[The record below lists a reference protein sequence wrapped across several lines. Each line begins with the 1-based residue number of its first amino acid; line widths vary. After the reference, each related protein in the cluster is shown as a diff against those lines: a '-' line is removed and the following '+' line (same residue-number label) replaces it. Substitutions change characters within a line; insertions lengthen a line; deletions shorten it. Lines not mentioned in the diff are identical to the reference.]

1 MRAPSSELPIVF
13 DGVTVTAGAVT
24 ILDRIALTL
33 APGAPTVLIG
43 PNGSGKSTLLRVA
56 MGLLAP
62 SRGRITWGGLE
73 NVPPLKRA
81 IVFQR
86 PAMLRRSAA
95 ANIRF
100 ALRAAGIPRAEH
112 ARRIGELLE
121 LVGLGPLADR
131 AARRLSG
138 GEQQRLA
145 LARALA
151 RDPAVL
157 FLDEPTASLDPTAT
171 KAVEDIIRA
180 VSERN
185 IKVVMATHD
194 LGEARRLAGDV
205 VMLHRGRIVETAAA
219 ASFFDS
225 RKPARPRHSSRAN
238 CSSDGRKIQMKML
251 TRRLLIAVA
260 ASFVFAGH
268 AFAQDK
274 SIVVASTTSTQ
285 DSGLF
290 GHILPMFKAKT
301 GIDVKV
307 VAQGTGQA
315 LDTARRGDA
324 DVVFVH
330 AKPAEEKFL
339 SEGFGVKRYP
349 VMYNDFVLIGPKSDP
364 AGIKGS
370 KDIVAAL
377 RAIKAKGADFISRG
391 DKSGTHQA
399 ELNLWKV
406 AGIDIAKD
414 KGPWYKEIGQGMGA
428 ALNTASAS
436 NAYVLADRGT
446 WLSFKNRGELVIA
459 VEGDKRLF
467 NQYGVMLV
475 NPEKHPSV
483 KKDLGQ
489 QFIDW
494 LVSPEGQKA
503 IADYKING
511 EQLFYP
517 NASDSGA

>member
-1 MRAPSSELPIVF
+1 
-13 DGVTVTAGAVT
+13 
-24 ILDRIALTL
+24 
-33 APGAPTVLIG
+33 
-43 PNGSGKSTLLRVA
+43 
-56 MGLLAP
+56 
-62 SRGRITWGGLE
+62 
-73 NVPPLKRA
+73 
-81 IVFQR
+81 
-86 PAMLRRSAA
+86 
-95 ANIRF
+95 
-100 ALRAAGIPRAEH
+100 
-112 ARRIGELLE
+112 
-121 LVGLGPLADR
+121 
-131 AARRLSG
+131 
-138 GEQQRLA
+138 
-145 LARALA
+145 
-151 RDPAVL
+151 
-157 FLDEPTASLDPTAT
+157 
-171 KAVEDIIRA
+171 
-180 VSERN
+180 
-185 IKVVMATHD
+185 
-194 LGEARRLAGDV
+194 
-205 VMLHRGRIVETAAA
+205 
-219 ASFFDS
+219 
-225 RKPARPRHSSRAN
+225 
-238 CSSDGRKIQMKML
+238 MKML
-251 TRRLLIAVA
+251 TRRLLIAA
-260 ASFVFAGH
+260 AALVFATA

-290 GHILPMFKAKT
+290 GHILPMFKART

-330 AKPAEEKFL
+330 AKSAEEKFL
-339 SEGFGVKRYP
+339 AEGFGVKRYP
-349 VMYNDFVLIGPKSDP
+349 VMYNDFVLIGPKGDP

-377 RAIKAKGADFISRG
+377 GAIRAKGADFISRG
-391 DKSGTHQA
+391 DKSGTHLA

-446 WLSFKNRGELVIA
+446 WLSFKNRGDLVIA

-489 QFIDW
+489 QLIDW
-494 LVSPEGQKA
+494 LVSAEGQKA

>member
-1 MRAPSSELPIVF
+1 M
-13 DGVTVTAGAVT
+13 
-24 ILDRIALTL
+24 
-33 APGAPTVLIG
+33 
-43 PNGSGKSTLLRVA
+43 N
-56 MGLLAP
+56 
-62 SRGRITWGGLE
+62 
-73 NVPPLKRA
+73 
-81 IVFQR
+81 
-86 PAMLRRSAA
+86 
-95 ANIRF
+95 
-100 ALRAAGIPRAEH
+100 
-112 ARRIGELLE
+112 
-121 LVGLGPLADR
+121 
-131 AARRLSG
+131 
-138 GEQQRLA
+138 
-145 LARALA
+145 
-151 RDPAVL
+151 
-157 FLDEPTASLDPTAT
+157 
-171 KAVEDIIRA
+171 
-180 VSERN
+180 
-185 IKVVMATHD
+185 
-194 LGEARRLAGDV
+194 
-205 VMLHRGRIVETAAA
+205 
-219 ASFFDS
+219 
-225 RKPARPRHSSRAN
+225 
-238 CSSDGRKIQMKML
+238 ML
-251 TRRLLIAVA
+251 TRRLIIAA
-260 ASFVFAGH
+260 TASLVFAGH
-268 AFAQDK
+268 ASAQDK

-349 VMYNDFVLIGPKSDP
+349 VMYNDFILIGPKGDP

-377 RAIKAKGADFISRG
+377 GAIKAKGADFISRG

-406 AGIDIAKD
+406 AGVDIAKD

-446 WLSFKNRGELVIA
+446 WLSFKNRGDLVIA

-494 LVSPEGQKA
+494 LVSSEGQKA

-517 NASDSGA
+517 NANDSGA

>member
-1 MRAPSSELPIVF
+1 M
-13 DGVTVTAGAVT
+13 
-24 ILDRIALTL
+24 
-33 APGAPTVLIG
+33 
-43 PNGSGKSTLLRVA
+43 N
-56 MGLLAP
+56 
-62 SRGRITWGGLE
+62 
-73 NVPPLKRA
+73 
-81 IVFQR
+81 
-86 PAMLRRSAA
+86 
-95 ANIRF
+95 
-100 ALRAAGIPRAEH
+100 
-112 ARRIGELLE
+112 
-121 LVGLGPLADR
+121 
-131 AARRLSG
+131 
-138 GEQQRLA
+138 
-145 LARALA
+145 
-151 RDPAVL
+151 
-157 FLDEPTASLDPTAT
+157 
-171 KAVEDIIRA
+171 
-180 VSERN
+180 
-185 IKVVMATHD
+185 
-194 LGEARRLAGDV
+194 
-205 VMLHRGRIVETAAA
+205 
-219 ASFFDS
+219 
-225 RKPARPRHSSRAN
+225 
-238 CSSDGRKIQMKML
+238 ML
-251 TRRLLIAVA
+251 TRRLLIAAA
-260 ASFVFAGH
+260 ASLAIAGS
-268 AFAQDK
+268 ALAQDK

-349 VMYNDFVLIGPKSDP
+349 VMYNDFILIGPKSDP

-377 RAIKAKGADFISRG
+377 GAIKAKGADFISRG

-406 AGIDIAKD
+406 AGIDIARD

-446 WLSFKNRGELVIA
+446 WLSFKNRGDLVIA

-475 NPEKHPSV
+475 NPAKHPNV

-494 LVSPEGQKA
+494 LVSSEGQKA

-517 NASDSGA
+517 NANDSGA

>member
-1 MRAPSSELPIVF
+1 M
-13 DGVTVTAGAVT
+13 
-24 ILDRIALTL
+24 
-33 APGAPTVLIG
+33 
-43 PNGSGKSTLLRVA
+43 
-56 MGLLAP
+56 
-62 SRGRITWGGLE
+62 
-73 NVPPLKRA
+73 KR
-81 IVFQR
+81 
-86 PAMLRRSAA
+86 
-95 ANIRF
+95 
-100 ALRAAGIPRAEH
+100 
-112 ARRIGELLE
+112 
-121 LVGLGPLADR
+121 
-131 AARRLSG
+131 
-138 GEQQRLA
+138 
-145 LARALA
+145 
-151 RDPAVL
+151 
-157 FLDEPTASLDPTAT
+157 
-171 KAVEDIIRA
+171 
-180 VSERN
+180 
-185 IKVVMATHD
+185 
-194 LGEARRLAGDV
+194 
-205 VMLHRGRIVETAAA
+205 
-219 ASFFDS
+219 
-225 RKPARPRHSSRAN
+225 
-238 CSSDGRKIQMKML
+238 L
-251 TRRLLIAVA
+251 TRRLVIAA
-260 ASFVFAGH
+260 AALVFAGH
-268 AFAQDK
+268 ASAQDK

-290 GHILPMFKAKT
+290 GHLLPIFKAKT

-324 DVVFVH
+324 DIVFVH

-349 VMYNDFVLIGPKSDP
+349 VMYNDFILVGPKDDP

-377 RAIKAKGADFISRG
+377 GAIKAKGADFISRG

-406 AGIDIAKD
+406 AGIDIARD
-414 KGPWYKEIGQGMGA
+414 KGAWYKEIGQGMGA

-446 WLSFKNRGELVIA
+446 WLSFKNRGDLGIA

-494 LVSPEGQKA
+494 LVSSEGQKA

-517 NASDSGA
+517 NANDSGA